1 MKNFLKPLSFLP
13 ALFLMY
19 AIWGFSGQTG
29 EESSSLS
36 GRVSLFLAE
45 MAAEYSD
52 KDTTR
57 EKIQYFGDKMELAV
71 RKGAHISEYLVL
83 AIALSFPLYVYGLEG
98 LPLIVWTGWISVG
111 FACLDE
117 YRQTFVPGRDGNIR
131 DVLIDAIGIFAG
143 IMFVRL
149 FLWMRRKKSIK
160 DGEER
165 KNRKDS
171 CNR

>member
-1 MKNFLKPLSFLP
+1 MKNFLKPFSFLP

-29 EESSSLS
+29 KESSSLS

-45 MAAEYSD
+45 MAAEYAD

-57 EKIQYFGDKMELAV
+57 ERIEYYGDKMELAV
-71 RKGAHISEYLVL
+71 RKGAHISEYLAL
-83 AIALSFPLYVYGLEG
+83 AVAISFPLYVYGLEG
-98 LPLIVWTGWISVG
+98 RSLMAWTGWFCVG

-131 DVLIDAIGIFAG
+131 DVLIDS
-143 IMFVRL
+143 V
-149 FLWMRRKKSIK
+149 
-160 DGEER
+160 
-165 KNRKDS
+165 
-171 CNR
+171 